1 MHRAPILFEL
11 SGEHPSLPQ
20 AEALSCLR
28 AESPDF
34 QPLES
39 GPGFLIAECALAE
52 AEAVINRLA
61 LTHRAGRYLGS
72 APLEH
77 LDRAVLDLTL
87 PEGSIC
93 VRAKKVEGSYPE
105 LDTFGLVKKV
115 GHSLSAEHRID
126 LTAPDINLRI
136 LLSDHVHFFLGEH
149 EIDRKQFD
157 RRKVA
162 ERPFFSPISLHPRYA
177 RALVNLTEAR
187 RGDKLLDPF
196 CGTGGIVL
204 EAALLG
210 LKAIGSDIDPE
221 MVEGCRQNLQHFGT
235 SAIIEVSDIGDIKA
249 NFGEVKAVATDPPY
263 GRAASTKKEEINGLY
278 DRGLKAMAETVMP
291 GGRMGVVLPRE
302 IEAPG
307 LELAQLHRQ
316 RVHRSLTRHYHIFTR
331 TGR

>member
-1 MHRAPILFEL
+1 MHRASILFEL
-11 SGEHPSLPQ
+11 SGEHPSLPR

-34 QPLES
+34 QRLGS
-39 GPGFLIAECALAE
+39 GPGFLLAECDLDKIKDI
-52 AEAVINRLA
+52 VDRLA
-61 LTHRAGRYLGS
+61 LTHRVGRYLGS
-72 APLEH
+72 TP
-77 LDRAVLDLTL
+77 LDRLDKAVMDLPL
-87 PEGSIC
+87 PDGSLC
-93 VRAKKVEGSYPE
+93 VRAKKVEGSHPD
-105 LDTFGLVKKV
+105 LNTFELVKKV
-115 GHSLSAEHRID
+115 GRSLSAHHRID

-136 LLSDHVHFFLGEH
+136 LLSDQVYFFLGEH

-157 RRKVA
+157 LRKVA
-162 ERPFFSPISLHPRYA
+162 ERPYFSPISLHPRYA

-187 RGDKLLDPF
+187 RGDTVLDPF

-235 SAIIEVSDIGDIKA
+235 SAKVEVSDIGDIGQ
-249 NFGEVKAVATDPPY
+249 NFGKVKAVATDPPY

-278 DRGLKAMAETVMP
+278 ERGLKAMTEVVIP
-291 GGRMGVVLPRE
+291 RGRLGVVLPRE
-302 IEAPG
+302 IAAPG
-307 LELAQLHRQ
+307 LELVQMHQQ

-331 TGR
+331 T